1 MMGGAGHRPCLVV
14 EGKSMRLLLIWILNA
29 LALLTVANLM
39 PGIHIDG
46 FEAAMVAALFLGFV
60 NTLIRPVLLVLTL
73 PATLLTLGLFI
84 FVINGLLF
92 WFIGSVLKGFVVDG
106 FWYGVA
112 GAMLYSFFSWGLQ
125 AAAARIVR
133 KHEQQKTDQF

>member
-1 MMGGAGHRPCLVV
+1 
-14 EGKSMRLLLIWILNA
+14 MRLLLIWVLNA

-39 PGIHIDG
+39 PGIEIDG
-46 FEAAMVAALFLGFV
+46 FEAALVAALFLGFV
-60 NTLIRPVLLVLTL
+60 NTLIRPILLVLTL

-92 WFIGSVLKGFVVDG
+92 WFIGSVLKGFVVEG

-112 GAMLYSFFSWGLQ
+112 GSMLYSFFSWGLQ
-125 AAAARIVR
+125 AAASRFVR
-133 KHEQQKTDQF
+133 KHEE